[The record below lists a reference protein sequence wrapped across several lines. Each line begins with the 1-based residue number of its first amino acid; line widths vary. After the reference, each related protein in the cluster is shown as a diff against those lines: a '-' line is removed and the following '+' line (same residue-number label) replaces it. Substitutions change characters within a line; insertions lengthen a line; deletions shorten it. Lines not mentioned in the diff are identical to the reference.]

1 MERMQSVHPPWQNPR
16 YAPGCS
22 VSDPDSLIPDPDQSR
37 IQGFADQKL
46 SCWIR
51 IRIPYADQDA
61 KSEENSC
68 IKLLNVLF

>member
-1 MERMQSVHPPWQNPR
+1 
-16 YAPGCS
+16 
-22 VSDPDSLIPDPDQSR
+22 
-37 IQGFADQKL
+37 L